1 MFLNKRII
9 IVHIKSDARSVAIWW
24 ILMPLK
30 SSLYFEN
37 VLHFRCPAVLPTA
50 VKRAAD
56 QKMISASA
64 YMRQA
69 IADQLRRDGVEL
81 NSHEAA

>member
-1 MFLNKRII
+1 VLLSQRII
-9 IVHIKSDARSVAIWW
+9 VMGAKGVSQIRCTVMALTAE
-24 ILMPLK
+24 
-30 SSLYFEN
+30 SSQCLGN
-37 VLHFRCPAVLPTA
+37 VIHFRCPAILPTA

-69 IADQLRRDGVEL
+69 IADQLKRDGVAL
-81 NSHEAA
+81 NPHEAA